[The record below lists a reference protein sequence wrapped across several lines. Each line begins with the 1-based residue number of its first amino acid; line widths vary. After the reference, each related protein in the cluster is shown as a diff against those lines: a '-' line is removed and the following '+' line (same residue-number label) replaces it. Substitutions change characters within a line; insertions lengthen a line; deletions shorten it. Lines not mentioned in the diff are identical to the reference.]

1 MHLADLGIRGAH
13 PMGYAPVSKVLSTY
27 TRVEERP
34 LPLAQP
40 EDVLVIHR
48 GQPQVG
54 HHHQHRHRH
63 HARHERVGVLHQ
75 RVLAQNRVALRVV
88 SPMTIAEYKIMRK
101 WVKIMK
107 LLYCLRKRIINRIP
121 FRDPYFNGNRAESPL
136 SEEVNPKYNM

>member
-13 PMGYAPVSKVLSTY
+13 PMGYALVSKVLSTY

-40 EDVLVIHR
+40 EDVLVIHH
-48 GQPQVG
+48 GHPQVG

-75 RVLAQNRVALRVV
+75 RVLAQNRVALHVV

-107 LLYCLRKRIINRIP
+107 LLYCVKKKIINRIP
-121 FRDPYFNGNRAESPL
+121 FRDP
-136 SEEVNPKYNM
+136 

>member
-1 MHLADLGIRGAH
+1 
-13 PMGYAPVSKVLSTY
+13 MGYAPLSKVLSIY
-27 TRVEERP
+27 TRVEELA

-63 HARHERVGVLHQ
+63 HARHELVVVLDQ
-75 RVLAQNRVALRVV
+75 RVVAQNRVARCAV

-107 LLYCLRKRIINRIP
+107 FLYCVRKKTSMFKTCSKQGFQHVQNKVLVVG
-121 FRDPYFNGNRAESPL
+121 DTE
-136 SEEVNPKYNM
+136 